1 MKDEKSELTAS
12 IPVDTGP
19 YLTVKKRYMTGAEVR
34 IFDSHTGVTSEEAVA
49 WIEADIG
56 PYDAKRAID
65 AGKSVSDVLVDRAQ
79 QKELER
85 SLWSSTD
92 ISNAGIRE
100 WEAIGFDEDEAL
112 LARSLSL
119 TPDDLQMWVV
129 AEFEDVREMKNWI
142 DISFRPAQAIEWMH
156 QGFGSRD
163 AQEWARGF
171 ISGEIRGTVDTEL
184 FDDDEDDEEARRVA
198 VAVSFAA
205 EEASGWK
212 SKGFS
217 ADEAREW
224 FSLACHPTKAK
235 ENVTVGLSVARYH
248 ESLCEMQPESVLIW
262 GTRHG
267 RVSMALRSAISSFLS
282 RLRFNDVIH
291 SCDTWE
297 LLIERVGAD
306 TVTWEFVS
314 YVNQA
319 WEELS
324 VSLADKPDGWL
335 PSGRL
340 PNLSEY
346 FSDQQVLESFGYI
359 DDIDGYDQNI
369 PVDIVEIA
377 TAESAGFRGELI
389 YWEYS
394 SMDEVAR
401 LANQN
406 GLALVR
412 DDALVAACWDRR
424 G

>member
-1 MKDEKSELTAS
+1 MQDETSEAS
-12 IPVDTGP
+12 AVTPVDVGP
-19 YLTVKKRYMTGAEVR
+19 YLEVKKRYMTGAEVR
-34 IFDSHTGVTSEEAVA
+34 IFSSHTGISPEAAVS
-49 WIEADIG
+49 WIEADVG

-65 AGKSVSDVLVDRAQ
+65 AGQSVSDVLADRAR
-79 QKELER
+79 QKELDR
-85 SLWSSTD
+85 ARWSSSE
-92 ISNAGIRE
+92 ISDAATKE

-112 LARSLSL
+112 LARTLSL

-129 AEFEDVREMKNWI
+129 AEFGDVREMKNWI
-142 DISFRPAQAIEWMH
+142 DISFRPARAIEWMH

-171 ISGEIRGTVDTEL
+171 ISGEIRGIVDTEL

-205 EEASGWK
+205 EEASEWK

-224 FSLACHPTKAK
+224 FSLACDPTKAK
-235 ENVTVGLSVARYH
+235 EKVTAGLSVVTYR
-248 ESLCEMQPESVLIW
+248 ESLCDNQPDSVLIW
-262 GTRHG
+262 GNRYG

-306 TVTWEFVS
+306 TVTWEFES

-369 PVDIVEIA
+369 PVDIVVIA

>member
-1 MKDEKSELTAS
+1 MQDETSEAS
-12 IPVDTGP
+12 GVTPVDVGP
-19 YLTVKKRYMTGAEVR
+19 YLEVKKRYMTGAEVR
-34 IFDSHTGVTSEEAVA
+34 IFGSHAGLAPEAAVS
-49 WIEADIG
+49 WIEADVG

-65 AGKSVSDVLVDRAQ
+65 AGQSVSDVLADRRQRELDRA
-79 QKELER
+79 R
-85 SLWSSTD
+85 WSSSE
-92 ISNAGIRE
+92 ISDAAMKE
-100 WEAIGFDEDEAL
+100 WEEIGFNEEKAL

-119 TPDDLQMWVV
+119 TPSELAPWAERDLN
-129 AEFEDVREMKNWI
+129 DVSEISQWI
-142 DISFRPAQAIEWMH
+142 DLEFDASVAVHWIR
-156 QGFGSRD
+156 QGFNVND
-163 AQEWARGF
+163 ACEWSSGF
-171 ISGEIRGTVDTEL
+171 ISSEL
-184 FDDDEDDEEARRVA
+184 WGAADISLLYPDVDDDFYVAR
-198 VAVSFAA
+198 SFAVD
-205 EEASGWK
+205 EAVEWK
-212 SKGFS
+212 SQGFDS
-217 ADEAREW
+217 NEAKEW
-224 FSLACHPTKAK
+224 FRLACDPTKAK
-235 ENVTVGLSVARYH
+235 EKVTAGLSVVTYR
-248 ESLCEMQPESVLIW
+248 ESLCDNQPDSVLIW
-262 GTRHG
+262 GNRYG

-306 TVTWEFVS
+306 TVTWEFES

>member
-1 MKDEKSELTAS
+1 MVEENSGLST
-12 IPVDTGP
+12 PVPLDAGP
-19 YLTVKKRYMTGAEVR
+19 YLPMKKRYMTGSEVR
-34 IFDSHTGVTSEEAVA
+34 IFGSHAGLAPEAAVA
-49 WIEADIG
+49 WIEADVG

-65 AGKSVSDVLVDRAQ
+65 AGQSVSDVLVDRAR
-79 QKELER
+79 QKELDR
-85 SLWSSTD
+85 SRWSSSE
-92 ISNAGIRE
+92 ISDAAMKE
-100 WEAIGFDEDEAL
+100 WEEIGFNEEKAL

-119 TPDDLQMWVV
+119 TPSELAPWTERELNDV
-129 AEFEDVREMKNWI
+129 FEISQWI
-142 DISFRPAQAIEWMH
+142 DLEFDASVAVHWIR
-156 QGFGSRD
+156 QGFNVND
-163 AQEWARGF
+163 ACEWSSGF
-171 ISGEIRGTVDTEL
+171 ITSEL
-184 FDDDEDDEEARRVA
+184 WGAGDISLLYPDVDEDFYVAR
-198 VAVSFAA
+198 SFAVD
-205 EEASGWK
+205 EAVEWK
-212 SKGFS
+212 SQGFA
-217 ADEAREW
+217 ADEAKEW
-224 FSLACHPTKAK
+224 FSLACDPTKAK
-235 ENVTVGLSVARYH
+235 EKVKAGLSVVTYR
-248 ESLCEMQPESVLIW
+248 ESLCDNQPDSVLIW
-262 GTRHG
+262 GNRYG

-297 LLIERVGAD
+297 LLIERVSAD
-306 TVTWEFVS
+306 TVMWEFES
-314 YVNQA
+314 YVNRA
-319 WEELS
+319 WEKLG
-324 VSLADKPDGWL
+324 VSLTEKPDGWL

-340 PNLSEY
+340 PNFSEY

-369 PVDIVEIA
+369 PVKIVEIA

>member
-1 MKDEKSELTAS
+1 MEDETSEQSATT
-12 IPVDTGP
+12 PDDVGP
-19 YLTVKKRYMTGAEVR
+19 YLEVKKRYMTGAEVR
-34 IFDSHTGVTSEEAVA
+34 IFAKHTGLTAEEVIA
-49 WIEADIG
+49 WVEADIG

-65 AGKSVSDVLVDRAQ
+65 AGKSVSDVFADRAQ

-85 SLWSSTD
+85 ARWSSSE
-92 ISNAGIRE
+92 ISDTAKKE
-100 WEAIGFDEDEAL
+100 WEAIGFNEEKAL

-119 TPDDLQMWVV
+119 TPTDLTPW
-129 AEFEDVREMKNWI
+129 AERDLSDVSEISQWI
-142 DISFRPAQAIEWMH
+142 DLEFDASVAVHWIR
-156 QGFGSRD
+156 QGFNVNE
-163 AQEWARGF
+163 ACEWASGF
-171 ISGEIRGTVDTEL
+171 ITSDLWGIVDISL
-184 FDDDEDDEEARRVA
+184 LYPDVDDDFYVAR
-198 VAVSFAA
+198 SFAVD
-205 EEASGWK
+205 EAVEWK
-212 SKGFS
+212 SQGFA
-217 ADEAREW
+217 ADEAKEW
-224 FSLACHPTKAK
+224 FSLACDPSKAK
-235 ENVTVGLSVARYH
+235 EKVTAGLSVVTYR
-248 ESLCEMQPESVLIW
+248 ESLYDNQPDSVLIW
-262 GTRHG
+262 GNRYG

-297 LLIERVGAD
+297 LLIERIGAE
-306 TVTWEFVS
+306 TVKWEFES
-314 YVNQA
+314 YVNRA
-319 WEELS
+319 WEELG
-324 VSLADKPDGWL
+324 VGLADKPSDWF

-340 PNLSEY
+340 PDLTEY

-369 PVDIVEIA
+369 PSEILEIA
-377 TAESAGFRGELI
+377 TAESAGFKGELI

>member
-1 MKDEKSELTAS
+1 MQDETSEAS
-12 IPVDTGP
+12 AVTPLDVGP
-19 YLTVKKRYMTGAEVR
+19 YLEVKKRYMTGAEVR
-34 IFDSHTGVTSEEAVA
+34 IFGSHAGIAPEAAVA
-49 WIEADIG
+49 WIEADVG

-65 AGKSVSDVLVDRAQ
+65 DGKSVSDVLAGRAR

-85 SLWSSTD
+85 VRWSSSE
-92 ISNAGIRE
+92 ISDAAMKE
-100 WEAIGFDEDEAL
+100 WEEIGFNEEKAL

-119 TPDDLQMWVV
+119 TPSELAPWAERDLN
-129 AEFEDVREMKNWI
+129 DVSEISQWI
-142 DISFRPAQAIEWMH
+142 DLEFDASVAVHWIR
-156 QGFGSRD
+156 QGFNVND
-163 AQEWARGF
+163 ACEWSSGF
-171 ISGEIRGTVDTEL
+171 ISSEL
-184 FDDDEDDEEARRVA
+184 WGAADISLLYPDVDDDFYVAR
-198 VAVSFAA
+198 SFAVD
-205 EEASGWK
+205 EAVEWK
-212 SKGFS
+212 SQGFS

-224 FSLACHPTKAK
+224 FSLACDPTKAK
-235 ENVTVGLSVARYH
+235 EKVTAGLSVVTYR
-248 ESLCEMQPESVLIW
+248 ESLCDNQPDSVLIW
-262 GTRHG
+262 GNRYG

-306 TVTWEFVS
+306 TVTWEFES

>member
-1 MKDEKSELTAS
+1 MEDETSEQSATT
-12 IPVDTGP
+12 PDDVGP
-19 YLTVKKRYMTGAEVR
+19 YLEVKKRYMTGAEVR
-34 IFDSHTGVTSEEAVA
+34 IFAKHTGLTAEEVIA
-49 WIEADIG
+49 WVEADIG

-65 AGKSVSDVLVDRAQ
+65 AGKSVSDVVADRAQ

-85 SLWSSTD
+85 ARWSSSE
-92 ISNAGIRE
+92 ISDTAKKE
-100 WEAIGFDEDEAL
+100 WEAIGFNEEKAL

-119 TPDDLQMWVV
+119 TPTDLTPW
-129 AEFEDVREMKNWI
+129 AERDLSDVSEISQWI
-142 DISFRPAQAIEWMH
+142 DLEFDASVAVHWIR
-156 QGFGSRD
+156 QGFNVNE
-163 AQEWARGF
+163 ACEWASGF
-171 ISGEIRGTVDTEL
+171 ITSDLWGIVDISL
-184 FDDDEDDEEARRVA
+184 LYPDVDDDFYVAR
-198 VAVSFAA
+198 SFAVD
-205 EEASGWK
+205 EAVEWK
-212 SKGFS
+212 SQGFA
-217 ADEAREW
+217 ADEAKEW
-224 FSLACHPTKAK
+224 FSLACDPSKAK
-235 ENVTVGLSVARYH
+235 EKVTDGLSVVTYR
-248 ESLCEMQPESVLIW
+248 ESLYDNQPDSVLIW
-262 GTRHG
+262 GNRYG

-297 LLIERVGAD
+297 LLIERIGAE
-306 TVTWEFVS
+306 TVKWEFES
-314 YVNQA
+314 YVNRA
-319 WEELS
+319 WEELG
-324 VSLADKPDGWL
+324 VGLADKPSDWF

-340 PNLSEY
+340 PDLTEY

-369 PVDIVEIA
+369 PSEILEIA
-377 TAESAGFRGELI
+377 TAESAGFKGELI

>member
-1 MKDEKSELTAS
+1 MQDETSEAS
-12 IPVDTGP
+12 GVTPVDVGP
-19 YLTVKKRYMTGAEVR
+19 YLEVKKRYMTGAEVR
-34 IFDSHTGVTSEEAVA
+34 IFGSHAGLAPEAAVS
-49 WIEADIG
+49 WIEADVG

-65 AGKSVSDVLVDRAQ
+65 AGQSVSDVLADRARQ
-79 QKELER
+79 RELDR
-85 SLWSSTD
+85 ARWSSSE
-92 ISNAGIRE
+92 ISDAAMKE
-100 WEAIGFDEDEAL
+100 WEEIGFNEEKAL

-119 TPDDLQMWVV
+119 TPSELAPWAERDLN
-129 AEFEDVREMKNWI
+129 DVSEISQWI
-142 DISFRPAQAIEWMH
+142 DLEFDASVAVHWIR
-156 QGFGSRD
+156 QGFNVND
-163 AQEWARGF
+163 ACEWSSGF
-171 ISGEIRGTVDTEL
+171 ISSEL
-184 FDDDEDDEEARRVA
+184 WGAADISLLYPDVDDDFYVAR
-198 VAVSFAA
+198 SFAVD
-205 EEASGWK
+205 EAVEWK
-212 SKGFS
+212 SQGFDS
-217 ADEAREW
+217 NEAKEW
-224 FSLACHPTKAK
+224 FRLACDPTKAK
-235 ENVTVGLSVARYH
+235 EKVTAGLSVVTYR
-248 ESLCEMQPESVLIW
+248 ESLCDNQPDSVLIW
-262 GTRHG
+262 GNRYG

-306 TVTWEFVS
+306 TVTWEFES